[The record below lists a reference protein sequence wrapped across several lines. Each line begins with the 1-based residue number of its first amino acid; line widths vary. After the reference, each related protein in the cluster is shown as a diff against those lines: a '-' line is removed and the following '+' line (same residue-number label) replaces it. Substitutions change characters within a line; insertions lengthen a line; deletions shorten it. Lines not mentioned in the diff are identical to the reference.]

1 MKPIGKVQVLS
12 ADGAETATLGWAV
25 REFNGGPLYLFD
37 GTPPERGE
45 DGDWVGLE
53 DVTEKEALKPG
64 VQILVSGMFGEL
76 ILMTVEANEH
86 GELQGR
92 SHRED
97 GSSGQL
103 IGLLAY
109 GEDERGIWACTG
121 WVNMSGVTKLEK
133 TTDG

>member
-1 MKPIGKVQVLS
+1 MKAIGEVMVLG
-12 ADGAETATLGWAV
+12 ADEVEPLTLNWTV
-25 REFNGGPLYLFD
+25 HEFNGGPLYLYD
-37 GTPPERGE
+37 GTSPERGE
-45 DGDWVGLE
+45 DGDWKDLE
-53 DVTEKEALKPG
+53 PVTEKDALKPG
-64 VQILVSGMFGEL
+64 VKILVSGMFGEL
-76 ILMTVEANEH
+76 IVMTVEADEY
-86 GELQGR
+86 GELHGR

-97 GSSGQL
+97 GSPGQL